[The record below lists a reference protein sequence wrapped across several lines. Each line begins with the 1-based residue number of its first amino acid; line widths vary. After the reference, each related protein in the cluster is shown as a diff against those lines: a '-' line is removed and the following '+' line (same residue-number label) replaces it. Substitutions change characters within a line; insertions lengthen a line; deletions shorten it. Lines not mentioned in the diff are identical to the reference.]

1 MRHLW
6 AQNGPF
12 ALNNFFGGKII
23 KIIKFIFIQLLAPFI
38 VQNILKFFQRIQSYE
53 VVQFW
58 GPKWPICPNDNFLKK
73 TC

>member
-23 KIIKFIFIQLLAPFI
+23 KIIKFIFI
-38 VQNILKFFQRIQSYE
+38 
-53 VVQFW
+53 
-58 GPKWPICPNDNFLKK
+58 
-73 TC
+73 